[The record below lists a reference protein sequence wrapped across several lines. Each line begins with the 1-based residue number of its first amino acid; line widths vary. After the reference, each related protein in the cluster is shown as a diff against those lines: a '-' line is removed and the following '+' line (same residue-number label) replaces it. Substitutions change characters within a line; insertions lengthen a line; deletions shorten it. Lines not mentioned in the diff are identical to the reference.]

1 MKLKSENLS
10 QTELA
15 KIKNLYTLDWELEDA
30 DTRYYTHGYH
40 PYSAKYIP
48 QIPYRLVSKFTKKNE
63 LVLDNFMGSGTTLV
77 ESKLLGRNAIGIDV
91 NPLACLISKVKTT
104 TIQKSTLVEISKI
117 LILLKEDIIN
127 LRGNTVFFN
136 NSEKRQTIDNSMSK
150 TLLLLHPN
158 ISKWYHQ
165 NVIYELLAIKSRI
178 DTVENKDVK
187 DFLLVSLSSI
197 LRSVSN
203 ATSGFGNL
211 MINKQAP
218 PKTRI
223 YEKFV
228 LAVRDMLKNMSEFN
242 KVATNSN
249 IRIVNHDSRKLEF
262 INDETIDFICTHPPY
277 MAAVPYA
284 EYQKLSLWWLGFS
297 QYELEKRLIGGRR
310 SRADTPDRFFHDINM
325 ALMEMKRILR
335 KKKYCCIIIGNPVYN
350 GKIWKLNDFIRK
362 DATDI
367 GFILLTEINRG
378 KYRSTMGKMKE
389 EFILIFRNE

>member
-10 QTELA
+10 QIELA

-40 PYSAKYIP
+40 RYSAKYIP
-48 QIPYRLVSKFTKKNE
+48 QIPYRLISKFTKKND

-77 ESKLLGRNAIGIDV
+77 ESKVLGRNAIGIDV

-104 TIQKSTLVEISKI
+104 TIQKSTLLEISKI

-127 LRGNTVFFN
+127 LRGNTLLFN
-136 NSEKRQTIDNSMSK
+136 HREIRPTIENSMSK
-150 TLLLLHPN
+150 TPLHPN

-165 NVIYELLAIKSRI
+165 NVIYELLVIKSRI
-178 DTVENKDVK
+178 DSVENKDVK

-211 MINKQAP
+211 MIIKQAP

-228 LAVRDMLKNMSEFN
+228 LAVKDMLKNMSEFN
-242 KVATNSN
+242 KAATNSN
-249 IRIVNHDSRKLEF
+249 IRIVNHDSRRLEF

-362 DATDI
+362 DASDI

>member
-1 MKLKSENLS
+1 MKLKSENQS
-10 QTELA
+10 QTELE

-30 DTRYYTHGYH
+30 NTRYYTHGYH
-40 PYSAKYIP
+40 PYSSKYIP
-48 QIPYRLVSKFTKKNE
+48 QIPNQLISKFTEKND
-63 LVLDNFMGSGTTLV
+63 LVLDTFMGSGTTLV
-77 ESKLLGRNAIGIDV
+77 ESKILGRNAIGIDV

-104 TIQKSTLVEISKI
+104 TIKKSELVEISKT
-117 LILLKEDIIN
+117 LISLKEDILD
-127 LRGNTVFFN
+127 LRGNTTAFN
-136 NSEKRQTIDNSMSK
+136 NGEKKAIIDNSISK
-150 TLLLLHPN
+150 ILHPN
-158 ISKWYHQ
+158 IVKWYHQ
-165 NVIYELLAIKSRI
+165 NVIHELLTIKSRI

-197 LRSVSN
+197 LRGVSN

-211 MINKQAP
+211 MINKQAF

-228 LAVRDMLKNMSEFN
+228 IVVRDMLKSMSEFN
-242 KVATNSN
+242 KEATNSD
-249 IRIVNHDSRKLEF
+249 IRIINHDSRRIEF
-262 INDETIDFICTHPPY
+262 IDDETIDFICTHPPY

-325 ALMEMKRILR
+325 ALMEMNRVLR

-350 GKIWKLNDFIRK
+350 GKIWNLNDFIKK
-362 DATDI
+362 DAKDI
-367 GFILLTEINRG
+367 GFILLTEIKRH

-389 EFILIFRNE
+389 EFILIFMKGE

>member
-1 MKLKSENLS
+1 
-10 QTELA
+10 
-15 KIKNLYTLDWELEDA
+15 
-30 DTRYYTHGYH
+30 
-40 PYSAKYIP
+40 
-48 QIPYRLVSKFTKKNE
+48 
-63 LVLDNFMGSGTTLV
+63 MGSGTTLV
-77 ESKLLGRNAIGIDV
+77 ESKVLGRNAIGIDV

-104 TIQKSTLVEISKI
+104 IIQKPALVEISKI
-117 LILLKEDIIN
+117 LMLLKEDIFDLHCN
-127 LRGNTVFFN
+127 NTTFNRG
-136 NSEKRQTIDNSMSK
+136 EKRTIICNSNSK
-150 TLLLLHPN
+150 TLHPN
-158 ISKWYHQ
+158 IQKWYHQ
-165 NVIYELLAIKSRI
+165 NVIHELLTIKYRL
-178 DTVENKDVK
+178 DNVENQDVK
-187 DFLLVSLSSI
+187 DFLLVSFSSI

-211 MINKQAP
+211 MINKQAL

-223 YEKFV
+223 YEKFALV
-228 LAVRDMLKNMSEFN
+228 VRCMLKSMSEYN
-242 KVATNSN
+242 VEATNSD
-249 IRIVNHDSRKLEF
+249 IRIVNHDSRRIEF

-310 SRADTPDRFFHDINM
+310 SRVDTPDRFFHDINIS
-325 ALMEMKRILR
+325 LIEMKRILR

>member
-10 QTELA
+10 ETELA

-104 TIQKSTLVEISKI
+104 TIQKPALVEISKS

-127 LRGNTVFFN
+127 LRGNTVLFN
-136 NSEKRQTIDNSMSK
+136 HSEKRQTIDNSMSK
-150 TLLLLHPN
+150 TLLHLHLHLHPN

-197 LRSVSN
+197 LRCVSN

-218 PKTRI
+218 P
-223 YEKFV
+223 
-228 LAVRDMLKNMSEFN
+228 
-242 KVATNSN
+242 
-249 IRIVNHDSRKLEF
+249 
-262 INDETIDFICTHPPY
+262 
-277 MAAVPYA
+277 
-284 EYQKLSLWWLGFS
+284 
-297 QYELEKRLIGGRR
+297 
-310 SRADTPDRFFHDINM
+310 
-325 ALMEMKRILR
+325 
-335 KKKYCCIIIGNPVYN
+335 
-350 GKIWKLNDFIRK
+350 
-362 DATDI
+362 
-367 GFILLTEINRG
+367 
-378 KYRSTMGKMKE
+378 
-389 EFILIFRNE
+389 

>member
-15 KIKNLYTLDWELEDA
+15 KIKNLYALDWELEDA

-40 PYSAKYIP
+40 RYSSKYIP
-48 QIPYRLVSKFTKKNE
+48 QIPYRLISKFSKKND

-77 ESKLLGRNAIGIDV
+77 ESKVLGRNAIGIDV

-104 TIQKSTLVEISKI
+104 TIQKSTLLDISKI

-127 LRGNTVFFN
+127 LRGNTVLF
-136 NSEKRQTIDNSMSK
+136 SHREKRSTIDNSMSK
-150 TLLLLHPN
+150 TPLLHPN

-187 DFLLVSLSSI
+187 DFLLVSFSSI

-218 PKTRI
+218 PKARI

-228 LAVRDMLKNMSEFN
+228 IAVKDMLKNMSEFN
-242 KVATNSN
+242 KAATNSN
-249 IRIVNHDSRKLEF
+249 IRIVNHDSRRLEF

-362 DATDI
+362 DASDI

-378 KYRSTMGKMKE
+378 KYRSTMGKIKE
-389 EFILIFRNE
+389 EFILIFRNG

>member
-15 KIKNLYTLDWELEDA
+15 KIKNLYALDWELEDA

-40 PYSAKYIP
+40 RYSSKYIP
-48 QIPYRLVSKFTKKNE
+48 QIPYRLVSKFSKKND

-77 ESKLLGRNAIGIDV
+77 ESKVLGRNAIGIDV

-104 TIQKSTLVEISKI
+104 TIQKSTLLDISKI
-117 LILLKEDIIN
+117 LILLKEDIIK
-127 LRGNTVFFN
+127 LRDNTVLF
-136 NSEKRQTIDNSMSK
+136 SYREKRSTIDNSMSK
-150 TLLLLHPN
+150 ASLHHN

-187 DFLLVSLSSI
+187 DFLLVSFSSI

-218 PKTRI
+218 LKTRI

-228 LAVRDMLKNMSEFN
+228 IAVKDMLKNMSEFN
-242 KVATNSN
+242 KAATNSN
-249 IRIVNHDSRKLEF
+249 IRIVNHDSRRLEF

-362 DATDI
+362 DASDI

>member
-1 MKLKSENLS
+1 MKLKSENQS
-10 QTELA
+10 QTELE

-30 DTRYYTHGYH
+30 NTRYYTHGYH
-40 PYSAKYIP
+40 PYSSKYIP
-48 QIPYRLVSKFTKKNE
+48 QIPNQLISKFTEKND
-63 LVLDNFMGSGTTLV
+63 LVLDTFMGSGTTLV
-77 ESKLLGRNAIGIDV
+77 ESKILGRNAIGIDV

-104 TIQKSTLVEISKI
+104 TIKKSELVEISKT
-117 LILLKEDIIN
+117 LISLKEDILD
-127 LRGNTVFFN
+127 LRGNTTAFN
-136 NSEKRQTIDNSMSK
+136 NGEKKAIIDNSVSK
-150 TLLLLHPN
+150 TLHPN
-158 ISKWYHQ
+158 IVKWYHQ
-165 NVIYELLAIKSRI
+165 NVIHELLTIKSRI

-197 LRSVSN
+197 LRGVSN

-211 MINKQAP
+211 MINKQAF

-228 LAVRDMLKNMSEFN
+228 IVVRDMLKSMSEFN
-242 KVATNSN
+242 KEATNSD
-249 IRIVNHDSRKLEF
+249 IRIINHDSRRIEF
-262 INDETIDFICTHPPY
+262 IDDETIDFICTHPPY

-325 ALMEMKRILR
+325 ALMEMNRVLR

-350 GKIWKLNDFIRK
+350 GKIWNLNDFIKK
-362 DATDI
+362 DAKDI
-367 GFILLTEINRG
+367 GFILLTEIKRH

-389 EFILIFRNE
+389 EFILIFMKGE